1 MENIL
6 EWNLVDSQM
15 ASLFCM
21 RLLLVAS
28 IIFLNFGKMQVGVC
42 NCIDMLVDGMDTY
55 KHCIHT
61 KDRCKRKVGKMQCSV
76 LQMY

>member
-1 MENIL
+1 M
-6 EWNLVDSQM
+6 
-15 ASLFCM
+15 
-21 RLLLVAS
+21 AS

-42 NCIDMLVDGMDTY
+42 NCIDMLVDGTDTY

-61 KDRCKRKVGKMQCSV
+61 KDRCERKVGKVQCSV